1 MHEEPTPVDVREGVR
16 SGILASIRQDV
27 EKRGGHTARLL
38 LAAGAIGALGAIGLT
53 RMLADHPFDH
63 HPSWHLVVFTAVWA
77 SVLVVSL
84 ALVFLQVRSPS
95 LPLSYAASVGI
106 LGLGIA
112 GICGSFCPDP
122 HFLTWWSGTSMGLSL
137 SRLGGLALCA
147 LCFGLVAT
155 SFVGIV
161 SGLVVPVPR
170 ARPFVRVLL
179 PAAMLTLLLM
189 PGVALQ
195 SVDTSGR
202 VLVGWLLGT
211 AIGACVGVAGG
222 VGLRSLVASH

>member
-1 MHEEPTPVDVREGVR
+1 MQNERTPADVREGVR

-27 EKRGGHTARLL
+27 EMRGGHTARLL
-38 LAAGAIGALGAIGLT
+38 VAAGTIGALGAIGLT
-53 RMLADHPFDH
+53 RMLADHPFGH
-63 HPSWHLVVFTAVWA
+63 HPSWHLVVFTAVWS

-122 HFLTWWSGTSMGLSL
+122 HFLTWWSGTRMGMSL
-137 SRLGGLALCA
+137 SQVGGLALCA
-147 LCFGLVAT
+147 LCFGLLAT
-155 SFVGIV
+155 SFVGIISAV
-161 SGLVVPVPR
+161 VVPGAGGR
-170 ARPFVRVLL
+170 RFVRILL
-179 PAAMLTLLLM
+179 PAAMLTVLLA

-211 AIGACVGVAGG
+211 AIGACVGVASG
-222 VGLRSLVASH
+222 VHLRSLVASH

>member
-1 MHEEPTPVDVREGVR
+1 MQNERTPADVREGVR

-27 EKRGGHTARLL
+27 EMRGGHTARLL
-38 LAAGAIGALGAIGLT
+38 VAAGTIGALGAIGLT
-53 RMLADHPFDH
+53 RMLTDHPFGH

-122 HFLTWWSGTSMGLSL
+122 HFLTWWSGTRMGMSL
-137 SRLGGLALCA
+137 SQLGGLALCA
-147 LCFGLVAT
+147 LCFGLIAT
-155 SFVGIV
+155 FFVGTV
-161 SGLVVPVPR
+161 SALIVPR
-170 ARPFVRVLL
+170 ARSRCTGILL
-179 PAAMLTLLLM
+179 PAAMLTMLLM

-202 VLVGWLLGT
+202 VLAAWLLGT
-211 AIGACVGVAGG
+211 AVGACLGVAS
-222 VGLRSLVASH
+222 GLRIRSIVTAH